1 MAEGGN
7 YPTIENHLLDLC
19 VSVVVSFNNFFF
31 QEIKMSSEYLQQ
43 LFGLDG
49 QTAVVIGGAGV
60 LGGALCGGLVQA
72 GARVIVADVT
82 DDPCKARVAEL
93 EKLGGKAD
101 YVLVDVTSRGSI
113 DNLLAKSVEKAGRV
127 HVLVNGA
134 GVNAGSD
141 FLDATDADW
150 DRIMTINLRGTFQAC
165 QVFGRHMV
173 EQGGGSI
180 VNIGS
185 VNSHLPLSR
194 VFAYGASKAAVLNLS
209 RNIAHDF
216 GTKGVRVNVLCP
228 GFFPAEQNRKL
239 LTKERVESIMSHT
252 PMKRFGEPEELIGAL
267 LLMVSSK
274 AGSFITGAP
283 INVDGGFT
291 AAWL

>member
-1 MAEGGN
+1 
-7 YPTIENHLLDLC
+7 
-19 VSVVVSFNNFFF
+19 
-31 QEIKMSSEYLQQ
+31 MSSEYLEQ
-43 LFGLDG
+43 LFGLSG

-60 LGGALCGGLVQA
+60 LGGALCAGLVQA
-72 GARVIVADVT
+72 GAKVIVADVT
-82 DDPCKARVAEL
+82 DDPCKARVAAL

-101 YVLVDVTSRGSI
+101 YCLVDVTSRQSI
-113 DNLLAKSVEKAGRV
+113 ENLLAKAIEKAGRV
-127 HVLVNGA
+127 NILVNCA
-134 GVNAGSD
+134 GVNAGTN

-150 DRIMTINLRGTFQAC
+150 DKIMTINLRGTFQSC
-165 QVFGRHMV
+165 QVFGKHMV

-185 VNSHLPLSR
+185 VTSHRPLSR
-194 VFAYGASKAAVLNLS
+194 VFAYAASKAAVLNLS

-216 GTKGVRVNVLCP
+216 GQKGVRVNVICP

-239 LTKERVESIMSHT
+239 LTKERVEGIMSHT
-252 PMKRFGEPEELIGAL
+252 PMNRFGEPEELVGAL
-267 LLMVSSK
+267 LLLVSPK

-291 AAWL
+291 GIWL